1 MGRLEQLHFTLRPF
15 FSPSQTSH
23 PLQKTSVVFLMTTMK
38 FPLLLCV
45 LLTSLTD
52 IKAAATDDL
61 CGLCCN
67 TTPKPTDPTTP
78 STDPTTKP
86 TDPTTK
92 PTEPTTKPT
101 EPTTKP

>member
-1 MGRLEQLHFTLRPF
+1 MGE
-15 FSPSQTSH
+15 
-23 PLQKTSVVFLMTTMK
+23 KTSVVFLMTTMK

-78 STDPTTKP
+78 SADTTTKNP
-86 TDPTTK
+86 DTDTTTK
-92 PTEPTTKPT
+92 KPDTDTTTKKPDT
-101 EPTTKP
+101 DTTTKKPATDTTTKKPD